1 VRHAIPFV
9 LLALAIAAAA
19 VMVNLVLL
27 GSTSSDPVGK
37 LKPVALLPRPPVTV
51 PTTTTVITTTTP
63 SRHDR
68 GGGQDD

>member
-1 VRHAIPFV
+1 MRRALPFV

-19 VMVNLVLL
+19 AAINLVLL

-37 LKPVALLPRPPVTV
+37 LKPVALLPRPTV
-51 PTTTTVITTTTP
+51 PATTTVITTTTP
-63 SRHDR
+63 SHDH